1 MQGRENTFSKQI
13 AKVQEIL
20 GSLFVLSD
28 LKEKEETLSST
39 NHIFKDFPILLP
51 VFVLVK
57 QIVYR
62 NKTDLLYLFRRKCLL
77 YLLALVCSFIEKQ
90 QEKGFCVK
98 NSQGQGFLF
107 LMLAASSLLSLTTV
121 SKSVWMAI

>member
-1 MQGRENTFSKQI
+1 M
-13 AKVQEIL
+13 
-20 GSLFVLSD
+20 
-28 LKEKEETLSST
+28 
-39 NHIFKDFPILLP
+39 
-51 VFVLVK
+51 LVK

-77 YLLALVCSFIEKQ
+77 YNLLALVRSFTEKQ

-121 SKSVWMAI
+121 SKPVWIAI